1 MYNLSMQNL
10 VRLLIFLGSCGLI
23 FPLTAQ
29 NINPLGA
36 AINSEFNEIHPLIS
50 ADGQTL
56 YFVRANHPS
65 NGMGKEGSNDV
76 WYAEKRGT
84 QWTMSRRM
92 PNAINKDRYND
103 LFSISPDGQTAL
115 IRGVYEKGKRID
127 EVGLSTTT
135 KNRNGWSQPEK
146 VNIPKLD
153 GMVKGPYLSA
163 YLGHDGRT
171 LLLSFSES
179 KTGSEDLYVS
189 LQDRK
194 GQWSKPLF
202 LGKEINTSFGET
214 TPFLASDQMTLY
226 FASNRPGGQGGYDI
240 WMSRRRDRTW
250 QKWTKPIN
258 LGEKINSK
266 EDDLYFSIAAD
277 GVSGYLST
285 RNNSVGKGDIMLIQF
300 PQPEIT
306 TPTLAQTGAVQG
318 GSSQTGDNSTNSTD
332 KNTNRNQEGLGP
344 DGSNSLAATRG
355 NGGKNQDRNVSGNRQ
370 TTQSDGSTISG
381 NQGGT
386 NGNNSGLFDGATP
399 APVIMYAGKVI
410 QEKTG
415 QPLDAKIIYESLN
428 GDGTS
433 GVVSTNPT
441 TGEYKLLLPVGK
453 SYAIRAEAKDF
464 VSSSQRL
471 DLTQTNQYTEIKAVT
486 ITAVQLVSGAN
497 ITLENIF
504 FEFGKATL
512 QPTST
517 VELNRIVDLLLDN
530 PTLIVEIQGHTD
542 NVGTNE
548 VNKKLSQDRA
558 DAVRTYLLRQKVPA
572 DRITSK
578 GYGFDRP
585 IASNETPEGQAKNR
599 RVDFLVIRK

>member
-1 MYNLSMQNL
+1 MQAL
-10 VRLLIFLGSCGLI
+10 TRFTILLGL
-23 FPLTAQ
+23 LAYYLDASAQ
-29 NINPLGA
+29 TMSPLGA

-76 WYAEKRGT
+76 WYAEKRGS

-115 IRGVYEKGKRID
+115 IRGVYEKGKRLD
-127 EVGLSTTT
+127 EIGMSISTKT
-135 KNRNGWSQPEK
+135 KNGWSQPEK
-146 VNIPKLD
+146 VHIPKLD
-153 GMVKGPYLSA
+153 AMVKGPFLSA

-179 KTGSEDLYVS
+179 KSGPEDLYVCT
-189 LQDRK
+189 QDRK
-194 GQWSKPLF
+194 GQWSKPLH
-202 LGKEINTSFGET
+202 LGKDINTSDAET

-240 WMSRRRDRTW
+240 WVSRRRDRTW
-250 QKWTKPIN
+250 QKWTKPVN

-277 GVSGYLST
+277 GVTGYLST
-285 RNNSVGKGDIMLIQF
+285 RHNTVGKGDIMLIQF
-300 PQPEIT
+300 PQPEVT
-306 TPTLAQTGAVQG
+306 SPQLAQTGAVQG
-318 GSSQTGDNSTNSTD
+318 GSSQNSGNSTGVST
-332 KNTNRNQEGLGP
+332 GSSGG
-344 DGSNSLAATRG
+344 DGSGQPNAPNSSTIL
-355 NGGKNQDRNVSGNRQ
+355 
-370 TTQSDGSTISG
+370 GSTPS
-381 NQGGT
+381 
-386 NGNNSGLFDGATP
+386 
-399 APVIMYAGKVI
+399 PVTVYVGKVV
-410 QEKTG
+410 QDKTG
-415 QPLDAKIIYESLN
+415 LPLDAKVIYESLD
-428 GDGTS
+428 GDGTT
-433 GVVSTNPT
+433 GVVNTNPQ

-453 SYAIRAEAKDF
+453 TYAIRAEARDF
-464 VSSSQRL
+464 VSPSQRI
-471 DLTQTNQYTEIKAVT
+471 DLTQNNRFSEIKAPT
-486 ITAVQLVSGAN
+486 LTAVQLVSGAN

-517 VELNRIVDLLLDN
+517 VELNRIADLLLDN
-530 PTLIVEIQGHTD
+530 PTLVVEIQGHTD
-542 NVGTNE
+542 NVGSAE
-548 VNKKLSQDRA
+548 INKKLSQDRA
-558 DAVRTYLLRQKVPA
+558 DAVRMYLLRQKVPA

-585 IASNETPEGQAKNR
+585 IDSNETPEGQAKNR
-599 RVDFLVIRK
+599 RVDFMIIRK

>member
-1 MYNLSMQNL
+1 MY
-10 VRLLIFLGSCGLI
+10 
-23 FPLTAQ
+23 PLTRLFLFISTLAFYSEMMAQ
-29 NINPLGA
+29 NMSPLGA

-65 NGMGKEGSNDV
+65 NNMGKEGSNDV
-76 WYAEKRGT
+76 WYAEKRGN

-115 IRGVYEKGKRID
+115 IRGVYEKGKRVD
-127 EVGLSTTT
+127 EIGMSIAT

-153 GMVKGPYLSA
+153 ALVKGPYLSA

-171 LLLSFSES
+171 MMLSFSES
-179 KTGSEDLYVS
+179 KTGAEDLYVC

-194 GQWSKPLF
+194 GQWSKPLH
-202 LGKEINTSFGET
+202 LGKDINTSFGET

-250 QKWTKPIN
+250 QKWTKPVN

-277 GVSGYLST
+277 GVTGYLST
-285 RNNSVGKGDIMLIQF
+285 RNNSVGKGDIMVIQF
-300 PQPEIT
+300 PQPEVT

-318 GSSQTGDNSTNSTD
+318 GSSQNQGKGTG
-332 KNTNRNQEGLGP
+332 
-344 DGSNSLAATRG
+344 NSLDPG
-355 NGGKNQDRNVSGNRQ
+355 QIKNAGENESSNTALV
-370 TTQSDGSTISG
+370 GS
-381 NQGGT
+381 
-386 NGNNSGLFDGATP
+386 TP
-399 APVIMYAGKVI
+399 APVVVYVGKVL
-410 QEKTG
+410 QDKTG
-415 QPLDAKIIYESLN
+415 QPLDAKVIYESLD
-428 GDGTS
+428 GEGTS
-433 GVVSTNPT
+433 GVVNTNPT
-441 TGEYKLLLPVGK
+441 TGEYKILLPVGK
-453 SYAIRAEAKDF
+453 NYAIRAEARDF
-464 VSSSQRL
+464 VSPSQRI
-471 DLTQTNQYTEIKAVT
+471 DLTQTNRFSEIKAPT
-486 ITAVQLVSGAN
+486 LTAVPLVSGAN

-512 QPTST
+512 QSTST
-517 VELNRIVDLLLDN
+517 VELNRIADLLLDN
-530 PTLIVEIQGHTD
+530 PTLVVEIQGHTD
-542 NVGTNE
+542 NVGSAE

-572 DRITSK
+572 DRISSK

-585 IASNETPEGQAKNR
+585 IASNETDEGQAKNR
-599 RVDFLVIRK
+599 RVDFMVIRK